1 MVAGPRALKMGNHVS
16 HNLKHALHHENH
28 SKSSNKKHEPP
39 HNKKKQQTLG
49 ILAFEVANVMSKIIH
64 LHRSLSENEILGL
77 KNDILSS
84 EGVKTLVS
92 GDEKQLLELALEEKL
107 DDLNAAASVVSR
119 LGKKCTLPALQ
130 GFEHVY
136 GDIMSGAIDTKELTF
151 LVKDMDSMVRKME
164 RLVNSTANLYSE
176 MEVMNE
182 LESATRKF
190 LHNHHEESRKAFE
203 QKLTWQKQDVGH
215 LKDVS
220 LWGQTYDK
228 VVELLARTVCTVY
241 VRIHCVFGDF
251 HSGGDICSASVCKSQ
266 VGFSGSFRRAKLDPM
281 PKSGHLNMASNVSK
295 DAGNLKKPVSYSSKN
310 NNNNGHQRRG
320 AVSEFPKNLGVP
332 LRAEHL
338 GPACCSVPGRMF
350 LECLSLNHS
359 ISKVDYDDDD
369 DDDGDDDH
377 ATCHGESSRISGFLS
392 ATSGMTTGLSGLL
405 LHATSRDH
413 PTRDSLV
420 NSSKFGP
427 KGRLMGHAA
436 PSSVGG
442 SALALHYANII
453 IVLEKFL
460 KYPHL
465 VGDEARDDLYRMLPT
480 SLRRAVKVSLKSY
493 SKEVAIYDGHIAHGW
508 RERLERTLGWLGVLA
523 HNTMRW
529 QSERNLEQ
537 QQIVKRTNVLL
548 VQTLYFADREK
559 TEGVIC
565 EVLVGLNY
573 ICRYEQQQNALADGG
588 SSFDFEEC
596 MEWQMQFRGS
606 YDS

>member
-1 MVAGPRALKMGNHVS
+1 MVAGFSALKMGNHVS

-28 SKSSNKKHEPP
+28 SKSSNKKPHEPP
-39 HNKKKQQTLG
+39 HKKKQTLG

-64 LHRSLSENEILGL
+64 LHKSLSENEILTL
-77 KNDILSS
+77 KTNIFSS
-84 EGVKTLVS
+84 EGVKTLIS
-92 GDEKQLLELALEEKL
+92 SDEKQLLELALEEKL
-107 DDLNAAASVVSR
+107 DDLNSVASVVSR

-136 GDIMSGAIDTKELTF
+136 GDIISGSIDTKELTF
-151 LVKDMDSMVRKME
+151 LVKDMESMIRKME
-164 RLVNSTANLYSE
+164 RLVNSTTNLYSE

-190 LHNHHEESRKAFE
+190 QHNHHQESWKAFE

-215 LKDVS
+215 LKDIS

-241 VRIHCVFGDF
+241 VRIHSLFGDF
-251 HSGGDICSASVCKSQ
+251 HSGGDICNNSSVCRSQ
-266 VGFSGSFRRAKLDPM
+266 VGFSSSFRRA
-281 PKSGHLNMASNVSK
+281 NNVVSK
-295 DAGNLKKPVSYSSKN
+295 DSGNLKKPISSKN
-310 NNNNGHQRRG
+310 NNNGHHQRRG
-320 AVSEFPKNLGVP
+320 AVSGFHENLGVP
-332 LRAEHL
+332 FRPEHL

-369 DDDGDDDH
+369 HDHDH
-377 ATCHGESSRISGFLS
+377 ATYHCESSRISGFLS
-392 ATSGMTTGLSGLL
+392 ATSGMTTTTGLSGLL

-413 PTRDSLV
+413 TTPRGNSV

-436 PSSVGG
+436 PSSVGA

-480 SLRRAVKVSLKSY
+480 SMRRAVRVSLKSY
-493 SKEVAIYDGHIAHGW
+493 ANDVAIYDGHIAHGW
-508 RERLERTLGWLGVLA
+508 RERLERTLGWLGALA

-537 QQIVKRTNVLL
+537 QQMVKRTNVLL

-565 EVLVGLNY
+565 EVIEGLNY